1 VTSIWERFE
10 VERKVLNVLATV
22 QPAPSPDLGGH
33 PFLSTY
39 QLAILLD
46 TRYPEVRQALG
57 NVPIGGADSGARTS
71 LAQYL
76 AERLAA
82 QLRTNGEM
90 YPIEGAALSRTHL
103 GEMWFKV
110 PGERDFRNSNAEAG
124 YDLSLFRL
132 REL

>member
-1 VTSIWERFE
+1 MTSIWDRLD
-10 VERKVLNVLATV
+10 VGRKVIDVLASI
-22 QPAPSPDLGGH
+22 QPAPSPNLDRRPL
-33 PFLSTY
+33 LSAY

-46 TRYPEVRQALG
+46 ARYPEVRQELG

-82 QLRTNGEM
+82 QLRTNGEV
-90 YPIEGAALSRTHL
+90 YPIEGATLSRVHM
-103 GEMWFKV
+103 GELWFKV
-110 PGERDFRNSNAEAG
+110 PGGRDFRNSNAEAG

-132 REL
+132 RNP